1 MSLSPALYPKRHVIP
16 PRVYVVS
23 DSFGS
28 SDDDPFA
35 SRDEDRYLLSQSG
48 ESLDEAADFGEMKK
62 IYQRMLDMQEL
73 EADEGMADW
82 SLQEAQKK
90 QAERQMAKD
99 GVNNHALEV
108 KRTSNKCIDYSNALQ
123 PR

>member
-1 MSLSPALYPKRHVIP
+1 M
-16 PRVYVVS
+16 PRVYVIS

-35 SRDEDRYLLSQSG
+35 SREEDKELESDSDEFG
-48 ESLDEAADFGEMKK
+48 ESLDGVPDFEEMKQ
-62 IYQRMLDMQEL
+62 IYHKMIDMQEH

-90 QAERQMAKD
+90 QAERHMVKD

-108 KRTSNKCIDYSNALQ
+108 KEISNKCIDYSNARQ

>member
-1 MSLSPALYPKRHVIP
+1 MSLSPALQPKHVAM
-16 PRVYVVS
+16 PRVYIIT
-23 DSFGS
+23 DSYGS

-48 ESLDEAADFGEMKK
+48 ESLDEVADFGEMKK
-62 IYQRMLDMQEL
+62 IYQKMLDMQEL
-73 EADEGMADW
+73 EADEGKADW

-90 QAERQMAKD
+90 QAERHMAKD